1 VTALGKLVTLTQASD
16 SSDAGWRRFLVWP
29 PAIQPPRETSGQGG
43 EIMTSVSLRP
53 NESQEQLFKRF
64 KKKVMRSGL
73 LSQLRNK
80 RWFVSKSEVRRIEK
94 KKAIRRI
101 NKRKRRDSED

>member
-1 VTALGKLVTLTQASD
+1 
-16 SSDAGWRRFLVWP
+16 
-29 PAIQPPRETSGQGG
+29 
-43 EIMTSVSLRP
+43 MTSVALRP

-94 KKAIRRI
+94 KKAIRRL
-101 NKRKRRDSED
+101 NKRKRRDSEE

>member
-1 VTALGKLVTLTQASD
+1 
-16 SSDAGWRRFLVWP
+16 
-29 PAIQPPRETSGQGG
+29 
-43 EIMTSVSLRP
+43 MTNVSLRP